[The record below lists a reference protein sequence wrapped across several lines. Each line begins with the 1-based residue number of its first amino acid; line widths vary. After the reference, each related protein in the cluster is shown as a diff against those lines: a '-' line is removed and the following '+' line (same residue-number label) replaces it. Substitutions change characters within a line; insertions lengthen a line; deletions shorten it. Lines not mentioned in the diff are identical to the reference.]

1 MEQDYSGKLRQWRVA
16 YLIPTDEKCKLNY
29 ATICGLIFSK
39 VKRQEN
45 SMIYSMTAYA
55 RKEIKADWGTAVWEI
70 RSVNQRYL
78 ETYFR
83 MPEQFRGLEPVLRER
98 FRKRL
103 ARGKVECNLR
113 FEANPAAQ
121 GDLSINE
128 ALANQVINAAKQ
140 VMTLTGDENRIN
152 PFQIMQW
159 PGVMETPEQDMDA
172 INKDLLAGFDA
183 ALSEFIE
190 ARGREGDNM
199 KALIEQRLTAIT
211 EEVVK
216 VRARMPEILT
226 WQRERLLGK
235 FEEAKIELDASRVE
249 QELIVLAQK
258 SDVAEELDRLDS
270 HVKEATNILKKGGA
284 VGRRLDFMM
293 QEFNRESNTLAS
305 KSISTDITASGV
317 ELKVL
322 IEQMREQIQNIE

>member
-1 MEQDYSGKLRQWRVA
+1 
-16 YLIPTDEKCKLNY
+16 
-29 ATICGLIFSK
+29 
-39 VKRQEN
+39 
-45 SMIYSMTAYA
+45 MIYSMTAYA
-55 RKEIKADWGTAVWEI
+55 RKEVKAEWGSAVWEI

-83 MPEQFRGLEPVLRER
+83 LPEQFRGLEPLLRDR

-103 ARGKVECNLR
+103 ARGKVECSLR
-113 FEANPAAQ
+113 FEANPAASAE
-121 GDLSINE
+121 LSINE
-128 ALANQVINAAKQ
+128 ALANQVIKAANQ
-140 VMTLTGDENRIN
+140 VMHMTGELSRIN
-152 PFQIMQW
+152 PFQVMQW

-172 INKDLLAGFDA
+172 INKDLLLAFDD
-183 ALSEFIE
+183 ALSDFIE

-199 KALIEQRLTAIT
+199 KALIEQRLSAIS

-216 VRARMPEILT
+216 VRARMPEILE
-226 WQRERLLGK
+226 WQRERLVNK
-235 FEEAKIELDASRVE
+235 FEEAKVELEPSRVE
-249 QELIVLAQK
+249 QELILLAQK

-270 HVKEATNILKKGGA
+270 HVKEANNILKKGGA
-284 VGRRLDFMM
+284 CGRRLDFMM

>member
-1 MEQDYSGKLRQWRVA
+1 
-16 YLIPTDEKCKLNY
+16 
-29 ATICGLIFSK
+29 
-39 VKRQEN
+39 
-45 SMIYSMTAYA
+45 MIYSMTAYA
-55 RKEIKADWGTAVWEI
+55 RKEVKGDWGSAVWEI

-113 FEANPAAQ
+113 FEANPAAK
-121 GDLSINE
+121 GELSINE
-128 ALANQVINAAKQ
+128 ALASQVIKAAEQ
-140 VMTLTGDENRIN
+140 VMHMTGELSRIN
-152 PFQIMQW
+152 PFQVMQW

-172 INKDLLAGFDA
+172 VNKVLLEAFDGA
-183 ALSEFIE
+183 MDEFIE
-190 ARGREGDNM
+190 ARAREGENM
-199 KALIEQRLTAIT
+199 KALIEQRLEAIT
-211 EEVVK
+211 SEVVK
-216 VRARMPEILT
+216 VRARMPEILE
-226 WQRERLLGK
+226 WQRERLFSK
-235 FEEAKIELDASRVE
+235 FEDAKVELDPSRVE
-249 QELIVLAQK
+249 QELILLAQK

-270 HVKEATNILKKGGA
+270 HVKETTNILKKGGA

>member
-1 MEQDYSGKLRQWRVA
+1 
-16 YLIPTDEKCKLNY
+16 
-29 ATICGLIFSK
+29 
-39 VKRQEN
+39 
-45 SMIYSMTAYA
+45 MIYSMTAYA
-55 RKEIKADWGTAVWEI
+55 RKEVKGDWGSAVWEI

-113 FEANPAAQ
+113 FEANPAAK
-121 GDLSINE
+121 GELSINE
-128 ALANQVINAAKQ
+128 ALASQVIKAAEQ
-140 VMTLTGDENRIN
+140 VMHMTGELSRIN
-152 PFQIMQW
+152 PFQVMQW

-172 INKDLLAGFDA
+172 VNKVLLEAFDG
-183 ALSEFIE
+183 SMDEFIE
-190 ARGREGDNM
+190 ARAREGENM
-199 KALIEQRLTAIT
+199 KALIEQRLEAIT
-211 EEVVK
+211 SEVVK
-216 VRARMPEILT
+216 VRARMPEILE
-226 WQRERLLGK
+226 WQRERLFSK
-235 FEEAKIELDASRVE
+235 FEDAKVELDPSRVE
-249 QELIVLAQK
+249 QELILLAQK

-270 HVKEATNILKKGGA
+270 HVKETTNILKKGGA

>member
-1 MEQDYSGKLRQWRVA
+1 
-16 YLIPTDEKCKLNY
+16 
-29 ATICGLIFSK
+29 
-39 VKRQEN
+39 
-45 SMIYSMTAYA
+45 MIYSMTAYA
-55 RKEIKADWGTAVWEI
+55 RKEVKGDWGSAVWEI

-113 FEANPAAQ
+113 FEANPAAK
-121 GDLSINE
+121 GELSINE
-128 ALANQVINAAKQ
+128 TLANQVIKAAEQ
-140 VMTLTGDENRIN
+140 VMHMTGELSRIN
-152 PFQIMQW
+152 PFQVMQW
-159 PGVMETPEQDMDA
+159 PGVMETPEQDMDEV
-172 INKDLLAGFDA
+172 NKVLLSAFDE
-183 ALSEFIE
+183 ALVEFID

-199 KALIEQRLTAIT
+199 KALIEQRLDAIT
-211 EEVVK
+211 AEVVK
-216 VRARMPEILT
+216 VRARMPEILE
-226 WQRERLLGK
+226 WQRERLFSK
-235 FEEAKIELDASRVE
+235 FEDAKVELDASRVE
-249 QELIVLAQK
+249 QELILLAQK

-270 HVKEATNILKKGGA
+270 HVKETTNILKKGGA